1 MTITGPVI
9 RVSGED
15 VLHKAL
21 WVFIFWGCA
30 PWTSSQSRGYWC
42 ERMSSWLIYKMRMSE
57 ICFTLQAKDFTAW
70 WPNEA
75 GLAQPTRLKEVS
87 KSEGF
92 PISYKAASPA
102 GVEVCMKNTRYS
114 VPLPEIQNPIC
125 RHRLGKQLWNTT
137 PLVSLRAI
145 STVTQI
151 TPSAPPWPYLWSCGL
166 TLL

>member
-1 MTITGPVI
+1 MLLDMTITGPVI

-102 GVEVCMKNTRYS
+102 GVEVCEKT
-114 VPLPEIQNPIC
+114 
-125 RHRLGKQLWNTT
+125 H
-137 PLVSLRAI
+137 
-145 STVTQI
+145 VTQSLFQRFRI
-151 TPSAPPWPYLWSCGL
+151 LFAGTGLVNSCETQLHWWVWGL
-166 TLL
+166 